1 MKEIKLKITGKVQ
14 GVFYRDT
21 IKKRA
26 LELGLVGFAK
36 NEADGSVTVVAQGE
50 RPALEELVKTAQIGS
65 RSSQVDGVH
74 PEWREPKAKLEG
86 FKSL

>member
-1 MKEIKLKITGKVQ
+1 MKEIKLVITGKVQ

-50 RPALEELVKTAQIGS
+50 RPALEELIKTAQIGS
-65 RSSQVDGVH
+65 RSSQVAEIH
-74 PEWREPKAKLEG
+74 PEWREPTERLER